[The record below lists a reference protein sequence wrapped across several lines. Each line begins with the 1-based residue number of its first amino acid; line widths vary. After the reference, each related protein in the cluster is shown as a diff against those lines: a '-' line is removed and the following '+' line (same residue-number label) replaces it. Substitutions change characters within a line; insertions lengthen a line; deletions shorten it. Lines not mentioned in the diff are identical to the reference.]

1 MKERTDME
9 GKIRQFDIWLFM
21 IPVVVNRENVE
32 EAKYKGILNENF
44 PEMFKVTNS

>member
-9 GKIRQFDIWLFM
+9 DEMRQFDICLFM

-32 EAKYKGILNENF
+32 EAKYKGDTE
-44 PEMFKVTNS
+44 